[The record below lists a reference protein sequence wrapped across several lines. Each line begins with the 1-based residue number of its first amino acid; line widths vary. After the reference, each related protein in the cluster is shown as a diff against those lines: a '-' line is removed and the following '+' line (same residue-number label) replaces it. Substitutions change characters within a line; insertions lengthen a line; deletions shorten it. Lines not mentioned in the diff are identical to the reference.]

1 MNLVHLSWARI
12 PDLLLLSYASFDLII
27 DLYFGV
33 WLKGSNLSWRPPRV
47 HFADSLLHFEPKIN
61 LFSLVQLD
69 NRNTNL
75 FFLVNFRF
83 KSHRHDRFFVK
94 FHIILINRIHR
105 FDILGGH
112 FAYTLIFVSA
122 EALVMDLE
130 PELNFACLAI
140 ITIFRLAFAFPG
152 VLIFINSLAIERN
165 EPDSLGQKF
174 IMQYRSILVHGNQM
188 RSHCRHF
195 CNKSSTQGVS

>member
-1 MNLVHLSWARI
+1 MDLVHLPWTRI

-27 DLYFGV
+27 DLDFGV

-61 LFSLVQLD
+61 LFSLIQLD
-69 NRNTNL
+69 NGNANL

-83 KSHRHDRFFVK
+83 KSHRHDMFSVEFR
-94 FHIILINRIHR
+94 IILIDRIHR

-112 FAYTLIFVSA
+112 FAHTFIFVST

-130 PELNFACLAI
+130 PELNFASLAI
-140 ITIFRLAFAFPG
+140 ITIFG
-152 VLIFINSLAIERN
+152 
-165 EPDSLGQKF
+165 
-174 IMQYRSILVHGNQM
+174 
-188 RSHCRHF
+188 
-195 CNKSSTQGVS
+195 